1 LSSPFRAAALLFIG
15 AACTVAVA
23 SGQATPPGT
32 AYAASRAPSTGDT
45 LRSTAEV
52 ATAGFDAL
60 ERGAVVR
67 GYLSC
72 WGLPPIPGDF
82 IVSDSGLVFQSLSG
96 STTTRASSLSLAY
109 IDPENGRAHYLFRI
123 ESGVFE
129 TDAPGPLLDLALH
142 SASRDILPRSPR
154 AGTGVKPAT
163 AAEAPLDAARQIGR
177 SAYADSLYTLF
188 GRPRASLGLVGRRGR
203 AAGRLGEYIA
213 SRDSLALDPSHM
225 TGEAQLRHALAHEL
239 GHRWQARAKAQVAAL
254 WNGVPGIRDPKRYGY
269 GDRSE
274 HQAEAIA
281 FAVNFLQMTAVD
293 SAPGSSLALLDH
305 YELLVPGT
313 RTLTRYLLLQ
323 PLYRHH
329 PLRSVLTTSRITYA
343 LEK

>member
-1 LSSPFRAAALLFIG
+1 LSSPLRAVALLFVST
-15 AACTVAVA
+15 ACTVAVA
-23 SGQATPPGT
+23 SGQARPAGI
-32 AYAASRAPSTGDT
+32 AYAASRGASTLDT
-45 LRSTAEV
+45 LRSKAE
-52 ATAGFDAL
+52 AAGAGFDAF
-60 ERGAVVR
+60 ERGTVVR
-67 GYLSC
+67 GYLSS
-72 WGLPPIPGDF
+72 WGLPPVAGDF
-82 IVSDSGLVFQSLSG
+82 IVTDSGLVFQSLTG
-96 STTTRASSLSLAY
+96 STTTRAASLSLAY

-129 TDAPGPLLDLALH
+129 TDAPGPLLDV
-142 SASRDILPRSPR
+142 ASRPWRDSLQPSGARTGLVAATR
-154 AGTGVKPAT
+154 AA
-163 AAEAPLDAARQIGR
+163 APLETARQIGR
-177 SAYADSLYTLF
+177 SVYADSLYALF

-239 GHRWQARAKAQVAAL
+239 GHRWQTRAKAQLAAL
-254 WNGVPGIRDPKRYGY
+254 WNGVPGIRDRKRYGY
-269 GDRSE
+269 GDQSE

-281 FAVNFLQMTAVD
+281 FAVNFLQTTSPAE
-293 SAPGSSLALLDH
+293 SAPASSLALLDH

-329 PLRSVLTTSRITYA
+329 PLRSLLTTSRVTYA